1 MNRPKGFTLI
11 ELLVV
16 ISIIA
21 LLVGILLPALGAA
34 RRTAINIKCLS
45 NHRQIAIGIVGY
57 QNDSDDRF
65 PDKTVLQFSD
75 AGQYL
80 GRIDSNTRSWIGS
93 TAKNPTANIH
103 LRKIGAVTRPLN
115 EYVGGPYEDEDDE
128 VPASVCPADEQQ
140 DESSLFFSWGS
151 SYRANIGAGLVL
163 TVNNDSNNFQPG
175 RLATE
180 VTNPSKTIAMFE
192 SVALEVADP
201 SNTSINPSNPDYDR
215 MFWHSGLGEARFNTS
230 FCDGHASTIQ
240 FEEGEYVTDTYT
252 FNYNDYPTKPPQ
264 NDWE

>member
-1 MNRPKGFTLI
+1 MQRQKGFTLI

-34 RRTAINIKCLS
+34 RKTAINIKCLS
-45 NHRQIAIGIVGY
+45 NHRQIAIGLMSY
-57 QNDSDDRF
+57 QNDKKDRF

-80 GRIDSNTRSWIGS
+80 GRLDANTRSWIGS
-93 TAKNPTANIH
+93 TAKDPSAGGA
-103 LRKIGAVTRPLN
+103 LKRIGAVTRPLN
-115 EYVGGPYEDEDDE
+115 AYVGGPYEEEDDE
-128 VPASVCPADEQQ
+128 VPAAVCPADEQQ
-140 DESSLFFSWGS
+140 DESSLFFTWGT

-163 TVNNDSNNFQPG
+163 TVNNDSANFQPG

-180 VTNPSKTIAMFE
+180 VTSPSKTVAMFE

-201 SNTSINPSNPDYDR
+201 KNTSINSSNPNYDR
-215 MFWHSGLGEARFNTS
+215 MFWHSSLGEARFNTS
-230 FCDGHASTIQ
+230 FCDGHAATLT
-240 FEEGEYVTDTYT
+240 FEEGAYVTDTYT
-252 FNYNDYPTKPPQ
+252 FNYNDFPRRPEPSEY
-264 NDWE
+264 E